1 MLTAAA
7 LAALLLGLMQYWV
20 GDVLTWIGR
29 LSPNLT
35 KVSLCIEQVL
45 TPEDGGNI
53 VSAALVSDLF
63 HLLYDVAC
71 VLMLLKFLWKGFQI
85 YVLWRDG
92 DSDVSPHN
100 MLIGILLA
108 IVLCAAFPTL
118 YDMAADITVSVGKSI
133 VQVIDPTGA
142 IPGMSGDLES
152 DAQRAYQR
160 LMEQLDANQDEKLT
174 YREWFPIMDTNDD
187 GELSDDELL
196 PYFDEDGNGYL
207 DNNERTRYQ
216 VSFQNNHEGISFN
229 DFKQWYIEEHTV
241 DFDERISNMSWLEIL
256 FLYIYAGAHII
267 MWIRLMGRGF
277 EMLFM
282 RVGFPLAA
290 IGLIDS
296 DGGVFKSYTQ
306 LMFRQMLT
314 SIFQVAALRLSL
326 LFLPNLS
333 FTGLLLSIAILLAAF
348 RTPKLLQQIM
358 TPQGGGSGFG
368 AKVYQGA
375 MVLRML
381 KK

>member
-1 MLTAAA
+1 MVITASV
-7 LAALLLGLMQYWV
+7 LAALILGLMQLWA
-20 GDVLTWIGR
+20 GDVLASLKSFADIDM
-29 LSPNLT
+29 LE
-35 KVSLCIEQVL
+35 VSLRIEKIADSAASAVL
-45 TPEDGGNI
+45 TSELIERLFNLFYTVA
-53 VSAALVSDLF
+53 VS
-63 HLLYDVAC
+63 
-71 VLMLLKFLWKGFQI
+71 LMVLKFLWKGFQI

-100 MLIGILLA
+100 MLIGALLA
-108 IVLCAAFPTL
+108 IAVCVAFPTL
-118 YDMAADITVSVGKSI
+118 YNIATDITCDIGTSVINIIDPGSVLPKTEEEVEAEAQAEFQRLAETIDLDGNYELDYWEIAEYLDTDGDGEVSAEELVPYLDDNGDGVVDVYEMDGWNAFYQSQLSISVG
-133 VQVIDPTGA
+133 
-142 IPGMSGDLES
+142 
-152 DAQRAYQR
+152 
-160 LMEQLDANQDEKLT
+160 T
-174 YREWFPIMDTNDD
+174 YTTDYKAEH
-187 GELSDDELL
+187 LSD
-196 PYFDEDGNGYL
+196 
-207 DNNERTRYQ
+207 
-216 VSFQNNHEGISFN
+216 
-229 DFKQWYIEEHTV
+229 FKEVESLNI
-241 DFDERISNMSWLEIL
+241 LETLAI
-256 FLYIYAGAHII
+256 YIYYIVFLI
-267 MWIRLMGRGF
+267 MWMRLMGRGV

-282 RVGFPLAA
+282 RVGLPLAA

-306 LMFRQMLT
+306 LMSRQMLT